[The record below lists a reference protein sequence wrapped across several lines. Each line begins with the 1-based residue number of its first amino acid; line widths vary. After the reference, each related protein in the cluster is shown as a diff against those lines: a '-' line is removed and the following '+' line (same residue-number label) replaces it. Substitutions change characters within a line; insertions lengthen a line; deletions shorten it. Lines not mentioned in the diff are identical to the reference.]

1 MTLPSATPEPLRRHQ
16 HGGKRALRRR
26 FVRVPSPAPSADAV
40 FLVLRRMR
48 APLIAVVVVF
58 TLSVVGLSLIPGVDD
73 TGAPFQMSVF
83 DAFYLMSYTALTI
96 GFSEYPYELVREQR
110 AWLVICIYASVVTW
124 AYALGALLSLMQD
137 RPFRDALARQRF
149 VRQVK
154 RLRRPFMILVG
165 YGQMGRSAAETL
177 DTLGR
182 STVVVAA
189 DQPSI
194 DALAGAQLS
203 SDIPGLVGDARDP
216 AVLGLAGLGSK
227 HCAGV
232 LALTDNDAVNLSI
245 VMAVTLLRHDVQV
258 VARANSRTTANAM
271 REFGASAVVNP
282 FERYGNYLVMRVR
295 RPSTFRLLTWVIAA
309 PGTLVSPEV
318 EEHEDGLWIIAADDH
333 FGPEIAADLEDAGL
347 DSSVVSPEDGPPDVA
362 GAVGF
367 IAGTTDDGKNLA
379 LAGHA
384 RLVDPDL
391 FLTVR
396 QRSRT
401 NEPLLRAFG
410 PDSVFV
416 PAQLT
421 VQEAL
426 ARVVTPDFWSFV
438 THLWSMDD
446 AEAEAVLDRLLTV
459 IGRGSP
465 DSHRI
470 VVGEHDTPA
479 VARRLAVG
487 DVALGDLFR
496 FPDDR
501 DDVVAAVP
509 VMLTRGDE
517 RSFLPPD
524 DTPLAV
530 GDIILAVGTPRG
542 FDTMADTLHYDHTL
556 EYVVTGESVP
566 ATWVG
571 QVLRRRFRRGL

>member
-1 MTLPSATPEPLRRHQ
+1 MTLPSATPEPAHG
-16 HGGKRALRRR
+16 HGGQRTLRRR
-26 FVRVPSPAPSADAV
+26 FVRVPPPAPSADAV

-48 APLIAVVVVF
+48 APLIVVVVVF
-58 TLSVVGLSLIPGVDD
+58 TISVAGLTLVPGLDD
-73 TGAPFQMSVF
+73 QGMPYQMSVF

-96 GFSEYPYELVREQR
+96 GFGETPYELVREQR
-110 AWLVICIYASVVTW
+110 LWLTICIYASVVGW
-124 AYALGALLSLMQD
+124 AYALGALLGLLQD
-137 RPFRDALARQRF
+137 KPFRDALARQSF
-149 VRQVK
+149 VRRVK
-154 RLRRPFMILVG
+154 RLRRPFLILVG
-165 YGQMGRSAAETL
+165 YGQMGRLAAETL

-189 DQPSI
+189 DQESV
-194 DALAGAQLS
+194 DSLAGAQLS

-216 AVLGLAGLGSK
+216 GVLGLAGLGSK

-232 LALTDNDAVNLSI
+232 LALTDKDPVNLSI
-245 VMAVTLLRHDVQV
+245 VMAVTLLRHDVPV
-258 VARANSRTTANAM
+258 IARANARGTAKAM

-295 RPSTFRLLTWVIAA
+295 RPSTYRLLTWLLAA
-309 PGTLVSPEV
+309 PGTLVSPDA
-318 EEHEDGLWIIAADDH
+318 EEHEDGLWVIASDDH

-347 DSSVVSPEDGPPDVA
+347 DSTLVDVGAAPDVE

-367 IAGTTDDGKNLA
+367 IAGGSDDAQNLA

-391 FLTVR
+391 FLAVR
-396 QRSRT
+396 QRSKR
-401 NEPLLRAFG
+401 NDALLRAFA

-426 ARVVTPDFWSFV
+426 ARVVTPDFWEFV
-438 THLWSMDD
+438 AHVWEMPDD
-446 AEAEAVLDRLLTV
+446 EAAVVLERLLAVL
-459 IGRGSP
+459 GRGSP

-479 VARRLAVG
+479 VVRRLRGGSVR
-487 DVALGDLFR
+487 LGDLFR
-496 FPDDR
+496 HPADR

-509 VMLTRGDE
+509 VLVLRGDE
-517 RSFLPPD
+517 HIYLPGDDEEMRS
-524 DTPLAV
+524 
-530 GDIILAVGTPRG
+530 GDVLISVGTPRG
-542 FDTMADTLHYDHTL
+542 LTEMADALHYDHVL
-556 EYVVTGESVP
+556 EHLVSGEDVP
-566 ATWVG
+566 ATWLGRVVRG
-571 QVLRRRFRRGL
+571 WFRRS

>member
-1 MTLPSATPEPLRRHQ
+1 MTLPSSTPEPPHH
-16 HGGKRALRRR
+16 HGAQRTLRRR
-26 FVRVPSPAPSADAV
+26 FVRVPAPAPSSDAV

-48 APLIAVVVVF
+48 APLIAVVAVF
-58 TLSVVGLSLIPGVDD
+58 TASVVALTQVPGV
-73 TGAPFQMSVF
+73 TSEGEPYTMSVF

-96 GFSEYPYELVREQR
+96 GYGETPYELVREQR
-110 AWLVICIYASVVTW
+110 AVLTICIYASVVTW
-124 AYALGALLSLMQD
+124 AYALGSLLTVLQD
-137 RPFRDALARQRF
+137 PPFRAALARQRF

-154 RLRRPFMILVG
+154 RLRRPFLILVG

-182 STVVVAA
+182 STVVVAV
-189 DQPSI
+189 DQASL

-227 HCAGV
+227 YCAGV
-232 LALTDNDAVNLSI
+232 LALTDKDPVNLSI

-258 VARANSRTTANAM
+258 VARANSRATANAM

-295 RPSTFRLLTWVIAA
+295 RPSTYRLLTWLIAA

-318 EEHEDGLWIIAADDH
+318 EEHEDGTWIVSSDDH
-333 FGPEIAADLEDAGL
+333 FGAEIVNDLEDAGL
-347 DSSVVSPEDGPPDVA
+347 DASLVSPADGPPDVA

-367 IAGTTDDGKNLA
+367 IAGGEDDATNLA

-391 FLTVR
+391 FLAVR

-426 ARVVTPDFWSFV
+426 ARVVTPDFWSFIV
-438 THLWSMDD
+438 HVWSMPD
-446 AEAEAVLDRLLTV
+446 AEGEAVLDRMLAA

-465 DSHRI
+465 DSNQV
-470 VVGEHDTPA
+470 VVGPRDTPA
-479 VARRLAVG
+479 VVRRLHAAGRVS
-487 DVALGDLFR
+487 LGDLFR
-496 FPDDR
+496 HPDDR
-501 DDVVAAVP
+501 EDVVAAVP
-509 VMLTRGDE
+509 VLLVRGDQ
-517 RSFLPPD
+517 RTYLPGPD
-524 DTPLAV
+524 TTLEI
-530 GDIILAVGTPRG
+530 GDHLLVVGTPRG
-542 FDTMADTLHYDHTL
+542 FDTLADALHYDHTL
-556 EYVVTGESVP
+556 EYLVSGHAIPS
-566 ATWVG
+566 TWVG
-571 QVLRRRFRRGL
+571 RLLRRSLRRGL